1 MKTLFKGKIFTIPNF
16 LTLLRICMIPFL
28 VWVYVGRRD
37 TLLTVLILVLSGLT
51 DVLDGIIARRFDM
64 VSDLG
69 KALDPLADKLTQ
81 ATVVGCLLVR
91 FPIMIVMLVIF
102 CIKEIFV
109 TIAHLALVQ
118 RSGRVSGARWH
129 GKATTV
135 LLWLTMVLHL
145 LWAEIPPALT
155 ITLVCLCTAMILLSG
170 ALYGI
175 EYIVGFRTCEKPE
188 KEE

>member
-1 MKTLFKGKIFTIPNF
+1 MKALFQGKIFTIPNF

-28 VWVYVGRRD
+28 VWAYVGRQD
-37 TLLTVLILVLSGLT
+37 TLLTVGILVASGLT

-91 FPIMIVMLVIF
+91 FPIMLIMLVVF
-102 CIKEIFV
+102 CVKEIFV
-109 TIAHLALVQ
+109 TVAHIALVQ
-118 RSGRVSGARWH
+118 RSGKVSSARWH
-129 GKATTV
+129 GKTTTV

-145 LWAEIPPALT
+145 LWAEIPKGLT
-155 ITLVCLCTAMILLSG
+155 VALVCLCSAMILLSG
-170 ALYGI
+170 AMYGI
-175 EYIVGFRTCEKPE
+175 EYIAGFRSCEKPE
-188 KEE
+188 KTE